1 MAESSYDLLFSK
13 LPRARLFNDYYA
25 EAGRVVA
32 RALLQPPEDRN
43 VDICAQVSLAS
54 ATMMYLLLLN
64 GCCGNDGPPGGLYGM
79 SFGQTGEQL
88 V

>member
-54 ATMMYLLLLN
+54 ATKMFVYWLS
-64 GCCGNDGPPGGLYGM
+64 GSDGPH
-79 SFGQTGEQL
+79 GEKL
-88 V
+88 

>member
-25 EAGRVVA
+25 EAGRLVA

-43 VDICAQVSLAS
+43 VDICAQVNHPGLKRIS
-54 ATMMYLLLLN
+54 
-64 GCCGNDGPPGGLYGM
+64 CCCVCLTA
-79 SFGQTGEQL
+79 F
-88 V
+88 